1 MKNFRDEV
9 QKSID
14 EIFVSNSPRRKVTG
28 AAHKETIVSK
38 KEKSSKGKFEVNGGI
53 AENGEVKRVDIF
65 LKNNKYHM
73 IFIYTAD
80 FEKNK
85 LPDITIKG
93 IEIDDGFKFVFSI
106 FKDELIEIKQ
116 KNKEPFQGYLKFVE
130 SDGRFN
136 IQYHIQSQY
145 NKKTGRFSTGSLEYI
160 KKYQVDVLG
169 KIREVKKETR
179 VSTKKVLREQKKL
192 AIKNK

>member
-1 MKNFRDEV
+1 MKFGN
-9 QKSID
+9 QLID
-14 EIFVSNSPRRKVTG
+14 EIKTRIKVSD
-28 AAHKETIVSK
+28 IVSK
-38 KEKSSKGKFEVNGGI
+38 KVKSAKGKFEVNRGI

-85 LPDITIKG
+85 LPNITIKG
-93 IEIDDGFKFVFSI
+93 IEIDDSFEFIFSI

-136 IQYHIQSQY
+136 IQYHVESQY
-145 NKKTGRFSTGSLEYI
+145 NKRTGRFSTGSLEYI

-169 KIREVKKETR
+169 KIREIKKETR